1 MKGADAEARAARH
14 LQRLGRNVVAQNY
27 RIRGGE
33 IDLVTLDGPV
43 LVFTEVRHRSTR
55 YGGAAASVT
64 PQKLALMHR
73 AAQSY
78 LLREHGRE
86 DLPCRLEVLTI
97 DGPAETGLVTL
108 IPVDESSS
116 PKYATEKTVFQSLH
130 SPDCSS
136 QFTRSARS

>member
-14 LQRLGRNVVAQNY
+14 LQALGRELVAQNY

-33 IDLVTLDGPV
+33 IDLVTLDGSV
-43 LVFTEVRHRSTR
+43 LVFTEVRHRSSLR

-64 PQKLALMHR
+64 PHKLALMHR

-108 IPVDESSS
+108 IPVE
-116 PKYATEKTVFQSLH
+116 
-130 SPDCSS
+130 
-136 QFTRSARS
+136 